1 MISVCVATYN
11 GEKYL
16 QEQLDSILIQ
26 LAPDDELIISDDFST
41 DKTRNIL
48 DSYRADPR
56 IKLLEGPQKGIIK
69 NFEHAIKQASGDLIF
84 LADQD
89 DVWLPDKVAD
99 TKAKFDEKKETQ
111 VVISDLR
118 IVDEQLEVIEPSYF
132 AYRNVKVGFLRNV
145 LKNKYIGAGMAFRR
159 ELKPAILP
167 FPQAIPMHDM
177 WIGAMAGNRIELI
190 DKQLTLYRRHEKNAS
205 EIKTSASFGQQFVWR
220 WGFIRSL
227 FMRKVF
233 DK

>member
-41 DKTRNIL
+41 DKTRSIL

-69 NFEHAIKQASGDLIF
+69 NFEHAINQASGDLIF

-99 TKAKFDEKKETQ
+99 TKAKFDEKK
-111 VVISDLR
+111 
-118 IVDEQLEVIEPSYF
+118 
-132 AYRNVKVGFLRNV
+132 
-145 LKNKYIGAGMAFRR
+145 
-159 ELKPAILP
+159 
-167 FPQAIPMHDM
+167 
-177 WIGAMAGNRIELI
+177 
-190 DKQLTLYRRHEKNAS
+190 RHK
-205 EIKTSASFGQQFVWR
+205 
-220 WGFIRSL
+220 
-227 FMRKVF
+227 
-233 DK
+233 